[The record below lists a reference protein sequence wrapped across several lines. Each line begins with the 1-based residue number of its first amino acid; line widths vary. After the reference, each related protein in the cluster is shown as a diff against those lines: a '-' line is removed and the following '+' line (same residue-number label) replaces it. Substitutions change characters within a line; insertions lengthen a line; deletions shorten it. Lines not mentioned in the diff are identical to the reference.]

1 MADKLVTPVAKV
13 YVLVVVSLAE
23 FCIETFNVDVSAS
36 TLGIINLW
44 STSVLSTVYLNVT
57 SVPSKIDKL
66 ENL

>member
-1 MADKLVTPVAKV
+1 M
-13 YVLVVVSLAE
+13 LVVVSLAE
-23 FCIETFNVDVSAS
+23 FCTDTFNVDVSAS

-57 SVPSKIDKL
+57 SVPSKTDKL